1 MESIS
6 KTLSAD
12 DRQVGGQH
20 YKDMSV
26 QPWAVMEAVLEFDE
40 FVGFLKGNVIKY
52 SLRQGRKGSDDAQK
66 ALHYMQ
72 KLQQVLQ
79 AAEWA
84 QTERYSA
91 WVKGQQQA
99 D

>member
-1 MESIS
+1 MDLNS
-6 KTLSAD
+6 KTTSAD
-12 DRQVGGQH
+12 DHQVGGQH
-20 YKDMSV
+20 YKDMTV
-26 QPWAVMEAVLEFDE
+26 QPWTVMEAVLEFDE
-40 FVGFLKGNVIKY
+40 FVGFLRGNVIKY
-52 SLRQGRKGSDDAQK
+52 SMRQGRKGSDDAQK
-66 ALHYMQ
+66 ALHYIQ